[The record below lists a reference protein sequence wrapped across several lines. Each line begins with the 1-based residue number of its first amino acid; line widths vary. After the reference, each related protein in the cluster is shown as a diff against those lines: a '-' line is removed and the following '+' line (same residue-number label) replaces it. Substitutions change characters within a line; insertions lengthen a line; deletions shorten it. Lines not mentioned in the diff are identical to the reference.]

1 MFVGARK
8 SPTVAVVEYAS
19 VILGVPRA
27 EDLKLTGDSGFD
39 LVIGRHITT
48 HFPAQD
54 RPIAIIRH
62 LQSQV
67 TVGLWARFGTQ
78 KRSRWAAESPR
89 TIQSELPKPKCDF
102 DA

>member
-1 MFVGARK
+1 MA
-8 SPTVAVVEYAS
+8 TIAEQAS
-19 VILGVPRA
+19 VIPDIPGA
-27 EDLKLTGDSGFD
+27 KDLELTGDSGFD
-39 LVIGRHITT
+39 PVIRLRLAT